1 MKTPAFLT
9 TLFSAVLS
17 SATFAQETPWVSTHG
32 PCDDAIRTV
41 AAHPTGYLF
50 IGTNDN
56 GVYRRPVDGEPWT
69 NVSTGLVGSDIQ
81 DFLVRPSGAIFA
93 CGYGVAR
100 SENLGD
106 AWTWLGPA
114 EFLMSIAAN
123 SSGHLFVGAWAS
135 ILRSTDN
142 GATWERLANGLPN
155 AWVVAIEVDGD
166 DNLIAATTWGIFR
179 SADSGE
185 SWTFIGPTPFPTALD
200 LQDMAMNANGW
211 ICAPVFYE
219 GIYVSTDGGETWRL
233 TTNGLEDLFV
243 GGIAVDD
250 ENRILAGSFFG
261 TVYESTNAGLFWNR
275 INPEYRFSSVEALLI
290 DGSGLYAGSWIGG
303 VFWTADGRATWQQMN
318 EGIAAASI
326 YKLAT
331 NSNGT
336 VFARGRANMWRSPD
350 HGVTWIPTT
359 FGDDSEG
366 PLAVTPADILFAG
379 ISWSGGARS
388 TDDGDTWSSMSGIG
402 GYIAD
407 FGFAS
412 NGDGFAV
419 AGGFYRSTNAGA
431 TWNLLSS
438 PDALTTFAVDA
449 HDHVVGGTIFGHVL
463 RSPDGG
469 VSWQD
474 VATPT
479 THAFFATF
487 VDPANRI
494 FLASHDGG
502 GLFRSVD
509 DGLSWQRLTSGL
521 ADSAIWSMVG
531 NDAGDLFV
539 GTESQGVF
547 RSTDHGETW
556 EPFGDGLPA
565 APIYSLT
572 MDDVSALYA
581 ALPEGGVYRTSGP
594 AVGVPS
600 GATPPPLALE
610 QNAPNPFN
618 PITAIRYVLDRPAH
632 VRLRVYDVLG
642 RHVATLVDERKEAGR
657 HVAVFDA
664 STLPSG
670 VYTYELSTPSLRE
683 SRKMVIAR

>member
-1 MKTPAFLT
+1 
-9 TLFSAVLS
+9 
-17 SATFAQETPWVSTHG
+17 
-32 PCDDAIRTV
+32 
-41 AAHPTGYLF
+41 
-50 IGTNDN
+50 
-56 GVYRRPVDGEPWT
+56 
-69 NVSTGLVGSDIQ
+69 
-81 DFLVRPSGAIFA
+81 
-93 CGYGVAR
+93 
-100 SENLGD
+100 
-106 AWTWLGPA
+106 
-114 EFLMSIAAN
+114 
-123 SSGHLFVGAWAS
+123 
-135 ILRSTDN
+135 
-142 GATWERLANGLPN
+142 
-155 AWVVAIEVDGD
+155 VAIEVDGD

-412 NGDGFAV
+412 NTTEADCFA
-419 AGGFYRSTNAGA
+419 RSTTDFPGNDSRA
-431 TWNLLSS
+431 
-438 PDALTTFAVDA
+438 
-449 HDHVVGGTIFGHVL
+449 VL
-463 RSPDGG
+463 R
-469 VSWQD
+469 
-474 VATPT
+474 T
-479 THAFFATF
+479 
-487 VDPANRI
+487 R
-494 FLASHDGG
+494 
-502 GLFRSVD
+502 
-509 DGLSWQRLTSGL
+509 
-521 ADSAIWSMVG
+521 
-531 NDAGDLFV
+531 
-539 GTESQGVF
+539 
-547 RSTDHGETW
+547 
-556 EPFGDGLPA
+556 
-565 APIYSLT
+565 
-572 MDDVSALYA
+572 
-581 ALPEGGVYRTSGP
+581 
-594 AVGVPS
+594 PS
-600 GATPPPLALE
+600 GRWLGTTPGTSSSARSRRGS
-610 QNAPNPFN
+610 FVRR
-618 PITAIRYVLDRPAH
+618 ITAKH
-632 VRLRVYDVLG
+632 G
-642 RHVATLVDERKEAGR
+642 
-657 HVAVFDA
+657 
-664 STLPSG
+664 SPSAMDCPQRR
-670 VYTYELSTPSLRE
+670 STPSRWTT
-683 SRKMVIAR
+683 